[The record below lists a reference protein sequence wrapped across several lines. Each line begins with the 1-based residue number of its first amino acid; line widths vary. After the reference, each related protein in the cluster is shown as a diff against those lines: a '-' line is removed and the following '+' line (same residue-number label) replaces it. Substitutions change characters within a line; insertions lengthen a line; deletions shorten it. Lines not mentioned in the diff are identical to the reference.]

1 MRYRHKQVGGNVV
14 VNSQGI
20 RISKQESSKLIE
32 IGQDRL
38 LRNNLERIGILLYRC
53 MCMPSFLC

>member
-20 RISKQESSKLIE
+20 HISKQESSKLIE

-38 LRNNLERIGILLYRC
+38 K
-53 MCMPSFLC
+53 